1 MRILLH
7 ILGILILILLG
18 TMGYLLIEKMVFID
32 ALYQSVITIT
42 TVGFKEVKPFSQ
54 TGKIFTIFYLIF
66 GLGFV
71 SYTILTIGQR
81 VFEITLFS
89 FLTRRRKRG
98 LRKMEDHFII
108 CGFGRLGQFVSK
120 ELEKEKKKFIVI
132 EKEPEGIDVLKG
144 KNYAFIEGDARE
156 EEILIKA
163 GVKKAKGI
171 ACLLG
176 NDADNLYVIFTA
188 KELSPNILIVSK
200 AEDEFSYKKLVKA
213 GAHRVILPY
222 EEGGI
227 KIAQTL
233 LRPSLLEFVDFIVQ
247 RQHLSLRVEEIEV
260 KDDYEFANKT
270 LKDSGLRQKYGMI
283 AIAIRKEDRMI
294 FNPDPEEVI
303 KPGNVLV
310 LMGEVKNFEKMKLS
324 I

>member
-1 MRILLH
+1 MRIFIN
-7 ILGILILILLG
+7 ILGIFLLILLG
-18 TMGYLLIEKMVFID
+18 TIGYVLIENLKFID
-32 ALYQSVITIT
+32 ALYQAVITIT
-42 TVGFKEVKPFSQ
+42 TVGFREVKPLSEP
-54 TGKIFTIFYLIF
+54 GKIFTIFYLIF

-81 VFEITLFS
+81 VFEITLFG

-98 LRKMEDHFII
+98 LRKMENHFII
-108 CGFGRLGQFVSK
+108 CGFGRLGQFVAR

-132 EKEPEGIDVLKG
+132 EKEPEGIVILKE

-156 EEILIKA
+156 EETLIKA
-163 GVKKAKGI
+163 GIKKAKGI

-176 NDADNLYVIFTA
+176 NDADNLYVVFAA
-188 KELSPNILIVSK
+188 KELNPNILIVSK

-222 EEGGI
+222 EEGGM

-247 RQHLSLRVEEIEV
+247 REHLSLRVEELEV
-260 KDDYEFANKT
+260 KENHEFSNKP
-270 LKDSGLRQKYGMI
+270 LKDSGLRQRYGMI
-283 AIAIRKEDRMI
+283 AIAIRREGKMI
-294 FNPDPEEVI
+294 FNPAPEEII
-303 KPGNVLV
+303 KPGDVLI
-310 LMGEVKNFEKMKLS
+310 LMGEVKDFEKMKQ
-324 I
+324 

>member
-1 MRILLH
+1 MRIFFN
-7 ILGILILILLG
+7 ILGIFFLIFLGTLGYILIEHL
-18 TMGYLLIEKMVFID
+18 EFID
-32 ALYQSVITIT
+32 ALYQAVITIT
-42 TVGFKEVKPFSQ
+42 TVGFKEVKPLSHA
-54 TGKIFTIFYLIF
+54 GKMFTIFYLIF

-71 SYTILTIGQR
+71 SYTILSIGQR
-81 VFEITLFS
+81 IFEITLFG

-98 LRKMEDHFII
+98 LRKMENHFII
-108 CGFGRLGQFVSK
+108 CGFGRLGQFVSR
-120 ELEKEKKKFIVI
+120 ELEKEKKKFVVI
-132 EKEPEGIDVLKG
+132 EKEPEGIEILKE
-144 KNYAFIEGDARE
+144 KKYAFMEGDARE
-156 EEILIKA
+156 EETLVKA
-163 GVKKAKGI
+163 GIKKARGI

-176 NDADNLYVIFTA
+176 NDADNLYVVFAA

-247 RQHLSLRVEEIEV
+247 REHLSLRVEEVEV
-260 KDDYEFANKT
+260 KEEQEFSNKP

-283 AIAIRKEDRMI
+283 AIAIRREGKMF
-294 FNPDPEEVI
+294 FNPAPEEII
-303 KPGNVLV
+303 KPGDVLI
-310 LMGEVKNFEKMKLS
+310 LMGEVKNFEKMKNS
-324 I
+324 F